1 MALAGAVGVILVGA
15 CVLAALR
22 SKRVNGTQKVKN
34 LKLR

>member
-1 MALAGAVGVILVGA
+1 MALVGVFSALVAGA

-22 SKRVNGTQKVKN
+22 SKRVNGTAKVKT